1 MSSDSLSNPVGWAK
15 DCGIVARI
23 LIVED
28 EQTDLA
34 IIKRLVEQL
43 GHEVHVASDGEE
55 AFRKYL
61 RQDFEVV
68 ITDLEMPR
76 VGGLEFIES
85 LLALYAQAK
94 IIAVSAKGPDQLHA
108 ARRAGAA
115 ALISKPVSPEAVGK
129 ALAEVG
135 FGDDDSSVRGGTA
148 ITRPFWEIL
157 QEATKRVEAAGEK
170 SEKVTRSYLEIVR
183 EQVQIL
189 LNQIEAIESRRPEY
203 VQEMIPEGLREDCIE
218 LVERSCEVQ
227 LAFTETVE
235 ARNTLN
241 ASSVKMMK
249 DYHELHGDHGEA

>member
-1 MSSDSLSNPVGWAK
+1 MGQG
-15 DCGIVARI
+15 CGIVARI

-28 EQTDLA
+28 EPTDLV
-34 IIKRLVEQL
+34 IIKGIIELL

-61 RQDFEVV
+61 RKDIDLV

-85 LLALYAQAK
+85 LLALYPQAK
-94 IIAVSAKGPDQLHA
+94 IIAVSGKGPDQLHA
-108 ARRAGAA
+108 ARRAGAS

-135 FGDDDSSVRGGTA
+135 FGADDSSVRGGTA
-148 ITRPFWEIL
+148 MTRPFWEIL
-157 QEATKRVEAAGEK
+157 QEATKRVEAAGEN
-170 SEKVTRSYLEIVR
+170 SEEVTRSYMDIVR

-189 LNQIEAIESRRPEY
+189 LNQIETIESRRPEY
-203 VQEMIPEGLREDCIE
+203 AQETIPEGLREECIE
-218 LVERSCEVQ
+218 LVERSREAQ

-249 DYHELHGDHGEA
+249 GYQSVLRWRQ